1 MQHDPAMDMPD
12 FVTEGYEEVE
22 QSGAPP
28 LVLHSAA
35 LPDPPDGPSATD
47 AYW

>member
-22 QSGAPP
+22 QSGASAR
-28 LVLHSAA
+28 LYSAA
-35 LPDPPDGPSATD
+35 LHEYLTD
-47 AYW
+47 RLRPTRM

>member
-28 LVLHSAA
+28 LVLHSVA
-35 LPDPPDGPSATD
+35 LHMHLTGRLRPA
-47 AYW
+47 